1 MLNTIVH
8 GSMELKLAV
17 HVNIYKQIDHEY
29 NNNINSDFK
38 HATLRKSE
46 LKIVVSILFSLLLF

>member
-8 GSMELKLAV
+8 VSMELKLAV
-17 HVNIYKQIDHEY
+17 HVNIYKQIQIY

-46 LKIVVSILFSLLLF
+46 LKIVISILFSLLLF